1 MQKYKRIFVISH
13 SIKLI
18 MATFLVAAMLVG
30 CTKKGEEIVLTPVDA
45 TAESK
50 DMPIDNAPLSGN
62 DDSTTVESADNG
74 SSAESDVN
82 DNASNNV
89 YVHVCGAV
97 VNEGVY
103 ELQAGSRVIDAVNA
117 AGGFDPEAD
126 TEYVN
131 QAAEVSD
138 GLKIRIPYKRETEPL
153 GASATGI
160 ETMSQDISPVDGV
173 LSQDHKKSGLLDIN
187 TATSEELCELPGIGE
202 GYAQRIISYRQ
213 EEGSFKTIEDIMKVK
228 GIKDKLFSQIKD
240 LITV

>member
-1 MQKYKRIFVISH
+1 MQKNKRIFVISH

-18 MATFLVAAMLVG
+18 MTTFLVAAMLVG

-50 DMPIDNAPLSGN
+50 DMSIDNASLSGN

-74 SSAESDVN
+74 SSAENDAN

-138 GLKIRIPYKRETEPL
+138 GLKIRIPYKRETESL

>member
-1 MQKYKRIFVISH
+1 MQKNKRIFVISH
-13 SIKLI
+13 SMKLI
-18 MATFLVAAMLVG
+18 MTTFLVAAMLVG

-50 DMPIDNAPLSGN
+50 DMSIDNASLSGN
-62 DDSTTVESADNG
+62 GDSTTVESADNG
-74 SSAESDVN
+74 SSAENDAN

-138 GLKIRIPYKRETEPL
+138 GLKIRIPYKRETESL

>member
-18 MATFLVAAMLVG
+18 IATFLVAAMLVG

-50 DMPIDNAPLSGN
+50 DMSIDNAPLSGN

-74 SSAESDVN
+74 SSAESDANV
-82 DNASNNV
+82 NASNNV

-97 VNEGVY
+97 ANEGVY

-131 QAAEVSD
+131 QATEVSD
-138 GLKIRIPYKRETEPL
+138 GLKVRIPYKRETESL

>member
-74 SSAESDVN
+74 SSAESDAN

-103 ELQAGSRVIDAVNA
+103 EMQAGSRVIDAVNA

-138 GLKIRIPYKRETEPL
+138 GLKIRIPYKRETESL

>member
-50 DMPIDNAPLSGN
+50 EMSIDNAPLSGN

-74 SSAESDVN
+74 SSVESDAN

-138 GLKIRIPYKRETEPL
+138 GLKIRIPYKRETESL